1 MLKDKVI
8 IVTGAGSGIG
18 LATAVILAQAGAK
31 VVVSGRSEAD
41 LEQPVK
47 TIREAGGQ
55 AVAVTADVSK
65 EADIAA
71 MVECAVSSFGRLD
84 GAFNNAGVEMH
95 NKLVDDL
102 DAGEWDSVL
111 DVNARGVFLC
121 MKHEIK
127 AMRKTG
133 GGAVVN
139 NSSMNGVVAIAHST
153 EYTASKHAVIGATR
167 GAASEA
173 RETGVRVNAVL
184 PGLIVTPMIEKL
196 RDDPGFKDHFGRAL
210 ERHSIGRFG
219 QPDDVGYAVKWLLSD
234 EAAFIN
240 GAMLAVGGGHT
251 RHVEDLGRGPSNER
265 RAPRGR
271 NGRHV
276 DGQDQLLEV

>member
-18 LATAVILAQAGAK
+18 LATAAILAQAGARI
-31 VVVSGRSEAD
+31 VVSGRSETD
-41 LEQPVK
+41 LEHSVK
-47 TIREAGGQ
+47 TVRDAGGQ

-65 EADIAA
+65 EADVMA
-71 MVECAVSSFGRLD
+71 MVDCALSSFGRLD

-102 DAGEWDSVL
+102 DADEWDSVL
-111 DVNARGVFLC
+111 DVNAKGVFLC

-133 GGAVVN
+133 GGAIVN

-219 QPDDVGYAVKWLLSD
+219 QPEDVGYAVKWLLSD
-234 EAAFIN
+234 EAGFIN
-240 GAMLAVGGGHT
+240 GAMLAVDGGYT
-251 RHVEDLGRGPSNER
+251 AR
-265 RAPRGR
+265 
-271 NGRHV
+271 
-276 DGQDQLLEV
+276 

>member
-1 MLKDKVI
+1 MLKDKVV

-31 VVVSGRSEAD
+31 VVVSGRSAAD
-41 LEQPVK
+41 LEQPIK
-47 TIREAGGQ
+47 TVRAAGGQ
-55 AVAVTADVSK
+55 AVAVAADVSK
-65 EADIAA
+65 EADVAA

-102 DAGEWDSVL
+102 DAREWDSVL
-111 DVNARGVFLC
+111 DVNAKGVFLC
-121 MKHEIK
+121 MKYEIK

-133 GGAVVN
+133 GGAIVN

-196 RDDPGFKDHFGRAL
+196 KDDPGFKDHFGRAL

-219 QPDDVGYAVKWLLSD
+219 QPEDVGYAVKWLLSD
-234 EAAFIN
+234 EASFVN
-240 GAMLAVGGGHT
+240 GAMLAVDGGYT
-251 RHVEDLGRGPSNER
+251 AR
-265 RAPRGR
+265 
-271 NGRHV
+271 
-276 DGQDQLLEV
+276 

>member
-18 LATAVILAQAGAK
+18 RATAVILAQAGAK
-31 VVVSGRSEAD
+31 VVVSGLSGAS
-41 LEQPVK
+41 LEETVK
-47 TIREAGGQ
+47 TIHDAGGE
-55 AVAVTADVSK
+55 AAAAAADVSK
-65 EADIAA
+65 EADVIGLVDGAL
-71 MVECAVSSFGRLD
+71 STFGRLD

-102 DAGEWDSVL
+102 DADEWDSVL
-111 DVNARGVFLC
+111 DVNAKGVFLC
-121 MKHEIK
+121 MKHEIR

-133 GGAVVN
+133 GGAIVN

-196 RDDPGFKDHFGRAL
+196 KDDPGFKDHFARAL

-219 QPDDVGYAVKWLLSD
+219 QPEDVGHAVKWLLSD

-240 GAMLAVGGGHT
+240 GAMLAVDGGYT
-251 RHVEDLGRGPSNER
+251 AR
-265 RAPRGR
+265 
-271 NGRHV
+271 
-276 DGQDQLLEV
+276 

>member
-18 LATAVILAQAGAK
+18 LETAVILAQAGAK
-31 VVVSGRSEAD
+31 VVVSGRHGSD
-41 LEQPVK
+41 LDGAVGK
-47 TIREAGGQ
+47 VREAGGK
-55 AVAVTADVSK
+55 AVAVIADVAQ
-65 EADIAA
+65 EADVIA
-71 MVECAVSSFGRLD
+71 MVDRTLSEFGRLD
-84 GAFNNAGVEMH
+84 GAFNNAGIEMH

-102 DAGEWDSVL
+102 EAAEWDSVL
-111 DVNARGVFLC
+111 NVNARGVFLC

-127 AMRKTG
+127 AMRRTG
-133 GGAVVN
+133 GGAIVN

-196 RDDPGFKDHFGRAL
+196 KDDPGFKDHFASAL

-219 QPDDVGYAVKWLLSD
+219 QPEDVGHAVKWLLSD
-234 EAAFIN
+234 EASFIN
-240 GAMLAVGGGHT
+240 GAMIA
-251 RHVEDLGRGPSNER
+251 
-265 RAPRGR
+265 
-271 NGRHV
+271 V
-276 DGQDQLLEV
+276 DGGYTAR

>member
-65 EADIAA
+65 EADVAA

-102 DAGEWDSVL
+102 DADEWDSVL
-111 DVNARGVFLC
+111 DVNAKGVFLC

-127 AMRKTG
+127 AMRRTG
-133 GGAVVN
+133 GGAIVN

-173 RETGVRVNAVL
+173 RETECGSMPFY
-184 PGLIVTPMIEKL
+184 PG
-196 RDDPGFKDHFGRAL
+196 
-210 ERHSIGRFG
+210 
-219 QPDDVGYAVKWLLSD
+219 
-234 EAAFIN
+234 
-240 GAMLAVGGGHT
+240 
-251 RHVEDLGRGPSNER
+251 
-265 RAPRGR
+265 
-271 NGRHV
+271 
-276 DGQDQLLEV
+276 

>member
-1 MLKDKVI
+1 MLDDKVI

-18 LATAVILAQAGAK
+18 LATAVILAQAGAR
-31 VVVSGRSEAD
+31 VVASGRHEAE
-41 LEQPVK
+41 LEAPVK
-47 TIREAGGQ
+47 TVRDAGGQ

-65 EADIAA
+65 EADVMA
-71 MVECAVSSFGRLD
+71 MVECALSNFGRLD
-84 GAFNNAGVEMH
+84 GAFNNAGIEMH
-95 NKLVDDL
+95 NKLVDNL
-102 DAGEWDSVL
+102 DAEEWDSVL
-111 DVNARGVFLC
+111 DINARGVFLC

-133 GGAVVN
+133 GGAIVN

-196 RDDPGFKDHFGRAL
+196 KDDPGFKGHFARAL

-219 QPDDVGYAVKWLLSD
+219 QPEDVGYAVKWLLSD
-234 EAAFIN
+234 QAAFIN
-240 GAMLAVGGGHT
+240 GAMLAVDGGYT
-251 RHVEDLGRGPSNER
+251 AR
-265 RAPRGR
+265 
-271 NGRHV
+271 
-276 DGQDQLLEV
+276 

>member
-31 VVVSGRSEAD
+31 VVVSGRHGSD
-41 LEQPVK
+41 LDGAVGK
-47 TIREAGGQ
+47 VREAGGK
-55 AVAVTADVSK
+55 AVAVIADVAQ
-65 EADIAA
+65 EADVIA
-71 MVECAVSSFGRLD
+71 MVDRTLSEFGRLD
-84 GAFNNAGVEMH
+84 GAFNNAGIEMH

-102 DAGEWDSVL
+102 EAAEWDSVL
-111 DVNARGVFLC
+111 NVNARGVFLC

-127 AMRKTG
+127 AMRRTG
-133 GGAVVN
+133 GGAIVN

-196 RDDPGFKDHFGRAL
+196 KDDPGFKDHFASAL

-219 QPDDVGYAVKWLLSD
+219 QPEDVGHAVRWLLSD
-234 EAAFIN
+234 EASFIN
-240 GAMLAVGGGHT
+240 GAMIA
-251 RHVEDLGRGPSNER
+251 
-265 RAPRGR
+265 
-271 NGRHV
+271 V
-276 DGQDQLLEV
+276 DGGYTAR

>member
-18 LATAVILAQAGAK
+18 LATVVILAQAGAK
-31 VVVSGRSEAD
+31 VVVSGLRDAE
-41 LEQPVK
+41 LEEPVK
-47 TIREAGGQ
+47 TVRDAGNQ
-55 AVAVTADVSK
+55 AAAIAADVSK
-65 EADIAA
+65 EADVMA
-71 MVECAVSSFGRLD
+71 MVDGALSSFGRLD
-84 GAFNNAGVEMH
+84 GAFNNAGIEMH

-102 DAGEWDSVL
+102 EADEWDSVL
-111 DVNARGVFLC
+111 DVNAKGVFLC

-127 AMRKTG
+127 AMRRTG
-133 GGAVVN
+133 GGAIVN

-153 EYTASKHAVIGATR
+153 KYTASKHAVIGATR

-173 RETGVRVNAVL
+173 REMGVRVNAVL

-196 RDDPGFKDHFGRAL
+196 KDDPGFKDDFGRAL

-240 GAMLAVGGGHT
+240 GAMLAVDGGYT
-251 RHVEDLGRGPSNER
+251 AR
-265 RAPRGR
+265 
-271 NGRHV
+271 
-276 DGQDQLLEV
+276 

>member
-1 MLKDKVI
+1 MLEDKVI

-31 VVVSGRSEAD
+31 VVVSGRHGSD
-41 LEQPVK
+41 LDGAVGK
-47 TIREAGGQ
+47 VREAGGK
-55 AVAVTADVSK
+55 AVAVIADVAQ
-65 EADIAA
+65 EADVIA
-71 MVECAVSSFGRLD
+71 MVDRTLSEFGRLD
-84 GAFNNAGVEMH
+84 GAFNNAGIEMH

-102 DAGEWDSVL
+102 EAAEWDSVL
-111 DVNARGVFLC
+111 NVNARGVFLC

-127 AMRKTG
+127 AMRRTG
-133 GGAVVN
+133 GGAIVN

-196 RDDPGFKDHFGRAL
+196 KDDPGFKDHFASAL

-219 QPDDVGYAVKWLLSD
+219 QPEDVGHAVKWLLSD
-234 EAAFIN
+234 EASFIN
-240 GAMLAVGGGHT
+240 GAMIA
-251 RHVEDLGRGPSNER
+251 
-265 RAPRGR
+265 
-271 NGRHV
+271 V
-276 DGQDQLLEV
+276 DGGYTAR

>member
-1 MLKDKVI
+1 M
-8 IVTGAGSGIG
+8 
-18 LATAVILAQAGAK
+18 
-31 VVVSGRSEAD
+31 VSGRRESD
-41 LEQPVK
+41 LDEPV
-47 TIREAGGQ
+47 RAVRDAGGH
-55 AVAVTADVSK
+55 AVAFTADVS
-65 EADIAA
+65 EEEDVAA
-71 MVECAVSSFGRLD
+71 MVDCALSSFGRLD

-95 NKLVDDL
+95 NKLVDEL
-102 DAGEWDSVL
+102 DEGEWDSVL
-111 DVNARGVFLC
+111 DINAKGVFLC

-127 AMRKTG
+127 AMRRTG
-133 GGAVVN
+133 GGAIVN

-196 RDDPGFKDHFGRAL
+196 KDDPGFKDHFERAL

-219 QPDDVGYAVKWLLSD
+219 QPEDVGYAVKWLLSD

-240 GAMLAVGGGHT
+240 GAMLAVDGGYT
-251 RHVEDLGRGPSNER
+251 AR
-265 RAPRGR
+265 
-271 NGRHV
+271 
-276 DGQDQLLEV
+276 